1 MDHPISSPARA
12 AGPTARAEGR
22 LQLLDALRGLAA
34 LGILWRNIFVFG
46 LPTVA
51 FTLPDEWGLSTAAN
65 VFSWLFVVI
74 FVDGTMRGLFSML
87 FGATAVIIMAS
98 HERNPGGVFAADLYF
113 RRLMWLVAFG
123 LVHGYL
129 LLWPYDVLYVY
140 GLLGM
145 FLFVFRNMSGRALLA
160 IALVLFA
167 ISSVKDGTGWSLE
180 QASIDA
186 FGAKKAAL
194 QAGAEEVSAGTAAA
208 DMRTDDAEAG
218 GDAGAAGGAGV
229 SAPEAYSDIEDAVR
243 VELEDLERLA
253 LAEMDERLAS
263 YPDLLRTVAAE
274 TFQEQTTLFFSDHV
288 LDVGAMMFFGM
299 AFFRLGAFSGR
310 WPLRGALLMAVAGL
324 SGGLVLGFLIHGT
337 TTLAGFEDWQIGTAD
352 AYLYN
357 ARRLLLCIGLIGLF
371 DVLLRRRFGAVL
383 LSPLAAVGRIP
394 LSVYVGQ
401 TVICI
406 IVFYGP
412 GFGLFGAF
420 EHHELLAIAFVI
432 NALQIVL
439 AVLWVRTG
447 RQGPLEALLRV
458 LIRGGGVLPD
468 RGIPTLADEV
478 QAPRSVQSHSA
489 PLEDAAVEP
498 ASSTRKRR
506 PARAKGALRR

>member
-1 MDHPISSPARA
+1 MDHPISSPANA
-12 AGPTARAEGR
+12 AGPTARADGR

-51 FTLPDEWGLSTAAN
+51 FTLPEEWGLSTASN
-65 VFSWLFVVI
+65 VFTWLFVVI

-87 FGATAVIIMAS
+87 FGATAILIMAR

-129 LLWPYDVLYVY
+129 LLWPFDVLYVY

-186 FGAKKAAL
+186 IDAKQAAMMTSSPNTDATETATPDSGIGTEADAASEGL
-194 QAGAEEVSAGTAAA
+194 ARSPGELTDLEE
-208 DMRTDDAEAG
+208 
-218 GDAGAAGGAGV
+218 
-229 SAPEAYSDIEDAVR
+229 AVR
-243 VELEDLERLA
+243 IELEDLERLA
-253 LAEMDERLAS
+253 LAEIDERLAP
-263 YPDLLRTVAAE
+263 YPDLLRTIAAE
-274 TFQEQTTLFFSDHV
+274 TFQEQTTLFFTDHV

-310 WPLRGALLMAVAGL
+310 WSVRGSAAMAVAGL

-371 DVLLRRRFGAVL
+371 DVLLRRRAGAAL
-383 LSPLAAVGRIP
+383 LAPLAAVGRIP
-394 LSVYVGQ
+394 LTTYVGQ

-406 IVFYGP
+406 VLFYGL

-420 EHHELLAIAFVI
+420 EHHELLLIAFAI
-432 NALQIVL
+432 NAVQIVL
-439 AVLWVRTG
+439 AVLWARTG
-447 RQGPLEALLRV
+447 RQGPLEALLRF
-458 LIRGGGVLPD
+458 LIRGGGVLPE
-468 RGIPTLADEV
+468 RGVVTRVPAVPMPPERPFHERGRT
-478 QAPRSVQSHSA
+478 PRG
-489 PLEDAAVEP
+489 AA
-498 ASSTRKRR
+498 SGK
-506 PARAKGALRR
+506 AKSGFPR